1 MSQVSVKCD
10 VCGSGVIFADD
21 PYNNLAATR
30 YWKSTYDEPEESL
43 FVVQRR
49 IPSMNK
55 RGKVTYQIFNEHIL
69 KIYCGVQCGLED
81 YERTK
86 RD

>member
-10 VCGSGVIFADD
+10 VCEIPVIFAED
-21 PYNNLAATR
+21 PYATPIATR

-43 FVVQRR
+43 FIVQRR

-69 KIYCGVQCGLED
+69 KIFCGPQCGLED

>member
-10 VCGSGVIFADD
+10 VCEIDVIFTDD
-21 PYNNLAATR
+21 PYDNPTATR

-55 RGKVTYQIFNEHIL
+55 RNKVTYQIFNEHIL
-69 KIYCGVQCGLED
+69 KIYCGPQCGLED
-81 YERTK
+81 YESTK